1 MILSLKKKF
10 VVVIVP
16 VLLFLFGVY
25 SWSDSYST
33 GEFETQVYKV
43 NNGYG
48 YNIRTLNGEIIIKQ
62 DYIPA
67 IQYKKVFSSREDAK
81 KVAFA
86 VAEKLKSKE
95 NPKISISELK
105 IMGIK

>member
-25 SWSDSYST
+25 SWGDSYST
-33 GEFETQVYKV
+33 GEFETQVYEV

-48 YNIRTLNGEIIIKQ
+48 YNITSINGELIIKQ

-67 IQYKKVFSSREDAK
+67 IQYKKAFSSREAAE

-86 VAEKLKSKE
+86 VAEKLKRNE